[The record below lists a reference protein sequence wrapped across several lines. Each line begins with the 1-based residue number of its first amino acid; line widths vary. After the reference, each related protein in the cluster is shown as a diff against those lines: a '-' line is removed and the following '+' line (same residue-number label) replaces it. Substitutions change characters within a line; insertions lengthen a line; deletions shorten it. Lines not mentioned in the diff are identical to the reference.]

1 MGMSSLT
8 GGGGLSA
15 SSSATSGDAEGTSG
29 TGNKIF
35 NLGGNPNVGSLN
47 SLTNTLSNPVVVIGA
62 IAIVWIL
69 FRKKR

>member
-8 GGGGLSA
+8 GGGGLSN
-15 SSSATSGDAEGTSG
+15 SSAAQSGDSDGTSG
-29 TGNKIF
+29 TGNKVF

-62 IAIVWIL
+62 IAIVWL
-69 FRKKR
+69 VMRKKR